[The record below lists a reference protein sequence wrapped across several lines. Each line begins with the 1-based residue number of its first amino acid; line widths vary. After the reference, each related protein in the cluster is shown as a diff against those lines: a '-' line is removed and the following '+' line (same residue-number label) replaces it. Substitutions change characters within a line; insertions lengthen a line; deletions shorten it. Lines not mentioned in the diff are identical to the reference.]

1 MNEIL
6 FDDIEDF
13 KKCMYTIKSKNGLLD
28 RRGYVL
34 HKNYDDIDYEIIN
47 DNNNIEMM
55 GKRDNLDDYIYFYF
69 VNNTSFLSK
78 SYKTKSINNINVVE
92 STIKKLYDIPNSKEI
107 NIDLVIILT
116 QKLKLNNYIL
126 EKKIVDK
133 IDIEN
138 IQIFQYTHLLFNIT
152 LHSKSPTSIKVIS
165 KEEDIKQ
172 ICKLKNIDDKNK
184 LPKIMLTDPLANF
197 YGLKIGE
204 LFEFERT
211 SRNAGKYI
219 YYRVCT
225 I

>member
-1 MNEIL
+1 M
-6 FDDIEDF
+6 
-13 KKCMYTIKSKNGLLD
+13 
-28 RRGYVL
+28 
-34 HKNYDDIDYEIIN
+34 
-47 DNNNIEMM
+47 
-55 GKRDNLDDYIYFYF
+55 
-69 VNNTSFLSK
+69 
-78 SYKTKSINNINVVE
+78 
-92 STIKKLYDIPNSKEI
+92 
-107 NIDLVIILT
+107 
-116 QKLKLNNYIL
+116 Q
-126 EKKIVDK
+126 KKIVDK

-152 LHSKSPTSIKVIS
+152 LHSKCPTSIKVIS